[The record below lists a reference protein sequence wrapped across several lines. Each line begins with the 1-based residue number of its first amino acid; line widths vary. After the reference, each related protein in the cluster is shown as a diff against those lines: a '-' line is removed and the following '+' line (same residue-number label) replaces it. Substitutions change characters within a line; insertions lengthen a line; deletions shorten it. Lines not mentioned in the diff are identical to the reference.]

1 MLFTF
6 LTTFLQVSN
15 LSHDGKINLDR
26 DAVFVFIDV
35 AIVKLIYR
43 VNCNTQ
49 NKVNILCGSRH
60 DSSS

>member
-1 MLFTF
+1 MLLTF

-26 DAVFVFIDV
+26 DAVFIFIDV
-35 AIVKLIYR
+35 ATVKLIYR

-49 NKVNILCGSRH
+49 NKV
-60 DSSS
+60 